1 MHPCHGSD
9 LWCPSAELALL
20 ERREL
25 SSRKHNVPSI
35 FFFGAKLGTTH
46 WHVSCM
52 TSCKNKLRA
61 CRNGFRG
68 KTFAKV
74 CFDFVTTQS
83 ASTERGNRF
92 RWNLH
97 TPGRVTSGAATLAKN
112 KKWKM
117 EPFLLWFAAREG
129 GLLRGVRPLCIEIYN
144 ENKSRPSHYLLKKT
158 VFYLYPPPSH
168 YISKHWCCSSA
179 ASA

>member
-1 MHPCHGSD
+1 MHPCHGID
-9 LWCPSAELALL
+9 LCPSCGAHFVGTCWNIVNFPQGNIMCPVFFSSV
-20 ERREL
+20 RRSWVQKQTPRMQEW
-25 SSRKHNVPSI
+25 
-35 FFFGAKLGTTH
+35 FQ
-46 WHVSCM
+46 M
-52 TSCKNKLRA
+52 CKEDICKD
-61 CRNGFRG
+61 
-68 KTFAKV
+68 
-74 CFDFVTTQS
+74 CFDFVTTQR

-112 KKWKM
+112 QKWKM